1 MTRQNSI
8 LGVFSYLDD
17 LLKAIEQARERGM
30 HVETVYSP
38 CPNHEIQEAMS
49 MKPSSVR
56 FFTLTGGILG
66 ILFGVG
72 LVIYTSLQWKLI
84 VSGKPIVPLVP
95 AVVVGFEFCILFS
108 VLFTVAGLLFK
119 SRLPR
124 LGIPAHYREGFSQ
137 DEFGLLLLCSPEER
151 GTVSEFLKAAGA
163 KEVHELPS

>member
-1 MTRQNSI
+1 MTQKHSL
-8 LGVFSYLDD
+8 LGTFSYLDD

-38 CPNHEIQEAMS
+38 CPNHEIQEAMC

-66 ILFGVG
+66 VLFGIG
-72 LVIYTSLQWKLI
+72 LVIYTSLQWKFI
-84 VSGKPIVPLVP
+84 VSGKPVIPLVP
-95 AVVVGFEFCILFS
+95 AVVVGFEFCILFA

-124 LGIPAHYREGFSQ
+124 PGLPAHYREGLSQ
-137 DEFGLLLLCSPEER
+137 DEFGLLLRCRPEESR
-151 GTVSEFLKAAGA
+151 TVREFLKAAGA
-163 KEVHELPS
+163 KEIHELPS